1 MFEENLKIWVDEIKN
16 QGRAE
21 GIAIG
26 RAEGIAI
33 GRAEGIAI
41 GRAEGKYDIAKN
53 LINMGLSVDQIEKAT
68 GLESSVIHDIK
79 TNKK

>member
-16 QGRAE
+16 Q
-21 GIAIG
+21 
-26 RAEGIAI
+26 